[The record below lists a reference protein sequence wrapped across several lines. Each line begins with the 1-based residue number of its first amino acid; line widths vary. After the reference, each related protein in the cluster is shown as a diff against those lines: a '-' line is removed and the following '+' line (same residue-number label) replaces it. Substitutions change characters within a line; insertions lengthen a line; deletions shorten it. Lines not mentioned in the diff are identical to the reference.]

1 MSDIELVESVKGEQV
16 TQRLLPDYDLR
27 GKQAKTIIEISAE
40 VDSYD
45 ADKVLAQSEA
55 TLQVMITDYDQVL
68 FDPVARKLIEAQVK
82 EEGKEYK
89 KAILEKMSKGEL

>member
-27 GKQAKTIIEISAE
+27 GKQAKTVIEISAE
-40 VDSYD
+40 VDNYD

-89 KAILEKMSKGEL
+89 KAILAKMSKGEL